1 MPAIFAIIYICIY
14 TIITVATMY
23 IEYMYSH
30 VFLYDEGNNIVER
43 KKRQKYSTI
52 KDVVVQYCQIQYS
65 IKFESMC
72 DFVV

>member
-1 MPAIFAIIYICIY
+1 
-14 TIITVATMY
+14 MY